1 MSRGELTP
9 SIESSD
15 KKVRM
20 LDLKNMKT
28 TQVNGKGKK
37 RAFDLS
43 MASESDEDERNLSDI
58 NGANETNGDGFNES
72 ALVQNEDDVSQML
85 PEDGNQSGEQDLPLG
100 GSEGEITEV
109 IPETTTTNKR
119 RPGRPPKVASTD
131 PVASQNALS
140 EQKKGRGRPPK
151 KAKKDVNG
159 NGNVAQEESSEAA
172 AAADQEAESAAPGKS
187 RDPKTA
193 VSERPSNTKMK
204 PPPKPTA
211 KSSLTKPKGSKT
223 ASDRPKRATLIT
235 VRGETPADDNGSLR
249 MKSGRTSIKP
259 LAYWRNERAVYEGDG
274 NIVGDVITL
283 RGLTEVIRIE
293 EPEVPRPKRY
303 NRKTRPKRQV
313 KSEEED
319 EDERAPWENETGI
332 MRAQV
337 MQWDHAI
344 GKYDEENTEETGEH
358 SRFVS
363 IPGKPH

>member
-1 MSRGELTP
+1 
-9 SIESSD
+9 
-15 KKVRM
+15 
-20 LDLKNMKT
+20 MKP

-72 ALVQNEDDVSQML
+72 ALVQNEDVSQML

-109 IPETTTTNKR
+109 IPETTTTIKR

-131 PVASQNALS
+131 PGASQNALS
-140 EQKKGRGRPPK
+140 GQKQGRGRPPK
-151 KAKKDVNG
+151 KAKKDING
-159 NGNVAQEESSEAA
+159 NENVAQEESSEAA
-172 AAADQEAESAAPGKS
+172 ATADQETESAAPEKS
-187 RDPKTA
+187 KDSKMV
-193 VSERPSNTKMK
+193 VSERPPNTKMK

-211 KSSLTKPKGSKT
+211 KSSLTKPKGTKT
-223 ASDRPKRATLIT
+223 ASGRPKRATLFT
-235 VRGETPADDNGSLR
+235 VRSETPADDNGSLR
-249 MKSGRTSIKP
+249 MKSGRTSFKP
-259 LAYWRNERAVYEGDG
+259 LAFWRNERAVYGDG
-274 NIVGDVITL
+274 NIVGQVITL
-283 RGLTEVIRIE
+283 PGLTEVIRTE
-293 EPEVPRPKRY
+293 EIEVPRPKRY
-303 NRKTRPKRQV
+303 NRRTRSKRQV
-313 KSEEED
+313 KTEEED
-319 EDERAPWENETGI
+319 EEDERAPWENETGI

-363 IPGKPH
+363 VPGKPH